1 MAPFSAAGFSGV
13 SARSPLMC
21 FHPCLCMDPSSADVL
36 FQVVWWCV
44 CLGSQNW
51 KRKLIQ
57 GDLHLPADFSSGGS
71 ASLAGKIW
79 PEEVPLTLVVRI

>member
-1 MAPFSAAGFSGV
+1 
-13 SARSPLMC
+13 
-21 FHPCLCMDPSSADVL
+21 MDPSSADVL
-36 FQVVWWCV
+36 FQVVWWCD
-44 CLGSQNW
+44 CLESQNW

-79 PEEVPLTLVVRI
+79 PEEVPLTLVVTILMGQKDHSVLGNNFYCW